1 MNIFNYIKAHRDFF
15 AVLNN
20 NGLDRIT
27 AKEIDIYDDFQAL
40 REDNVLYDVAMN
52 AVMQKYGIGR
62 STIQRIVNK
71 YSPEVEI

>member
-1 MNIFNYIKAHRDFF
+1 MNIFSYIKAHRDFF

-40 REDNVLYDVAMN
+40 RKDNVLYDEAMN
-52 AVMQKYGIGR
+52 VVMEKYGIGR